1 MSRLQNPFRGFLDT
15 ISETNR
21 QSQQW
26 MTGSGNEVVQE
37 NQERTHATAWIPQ
50 TDIFVKNGDLVIRCE
65 IPGVEREDMEITVS
79 KDTLTITGNRRGAP
93 EDEGEASFYVRE
105 RSWGIFRRTMTLPE
119 GISESD
125 IDAELNKGLL
135 EVIIK
140 NGASAARPRQIQVK
154 EESE

>member
-26 MTGSGNEVVQE
+26 MTGSGIETVQE
-37 NQERTHATAWIPQ
+37 NQERTHATAWIPL
-50 TDIFVKNGDLVIRCE
+50 TEIFLKGGDLVIRCE

-79 KDTLTITGNRRGAP
+79 KDTLTITGNRRAAP
-93 EDEGEASFYVRE
+93 EEDDTSFYVRE
-105 RSWGIFRRTMTLPE
+105 RSWGIFRRSMTLPE

-135 EVIIK
+135 QITIK
-140 NGASAARPRQIQVK
+140 NGASAARPRQIRVK

>member
-26 MTGSGNEVVQE
+26 MTGSGVEAGQE
-37 NQERTHATAWIPQ
+37 NQERTHATAWIPL
-50 TDIFVKNGDLVIRCE
+50 TDIFVRGVDLVIRCE
-65 IPGVEREDMEITVS
+65 LPGVEREDMEITVS
-79 KDTLTITGNRRGAP
+79 KDTLTITGNRRADP
-93 EDEGEASFYVRE
+93 EGEDDASFYVRE

-125 IDAELNKGLL
+125 IDAELNRGLL
-135 EVIIK
+135 EVVIQ
-140 NGASAARPRQIQVK
+140 NGASAARPRQIRVK
-154 EESE
+154 DEPE

>member
-26 MTGSGNEVVQE
+26 MTGSGMEYAQE
-37 NQERTHATAWIPQ
+37 NQERTHATAWIPM
-50 TDIFVKNGDLVIRCE
+50 TDIFVKGGDLVIRCE

-79 KDTLTITGNRRGAP
+79 KDTLTITGHRRAEP
-93 EDEGEASFYVRE
+93 QDAVDASFYVRE

-135 EVIIK
+135 EIVIQ

-154 EESE
+154 EEEE